1 MSKLNRNW
9 KISAGLVVLSFV
21 TACFLIHELGFTL
34 VQPARAN
41 SAPAEPAPVV
51 ETKEEDSMR
60 LRVRKR
66 LEDGPEQA
74 STAVPVE
81 SKVGERDLKTLWD
94 KLQAKQQEL
103 DAKAREI
110 ASKEAALSEREALV
124 KTQLSRYEATLTSL
138 RTEVDSLRALKNAK
152 LDDFKKIYSKMESKK
167 AARILDEMDTDLAG
181 LILSS
186 LKENQSADILGQMDP
201 EKARRITARFLTGR
215 SFSQV
220 TAH

>member
-9 KISAGLVVLSFV
+9 KISAALVVLSFV
-21 TACFLIHELGFTL
+21 TASFLVHELGFTL
-34 VQPARAN
+34 VQSARAN

-51 ETKEEDSMR
+51 ETKEEDSIR

-138 RTEVDSLRALKNAK
+138 RAEVDSLRGLKNAK
-152 LDDFKKIYSKMESKK
+152 LEDFKKIYSKMESKK

-186 LKENQSADILGQMDP
+186 LKENQSAEILGQMDP

>member
-9 KISAGLVVLSFV
+9 KISAGLIVLSVV
-21 TACFLIHELGFTL
+21 TASFLAHEL
-34 VQPARAN
+34 QAN
-41 SAPAEPAPVV
+41 SAPAEPPPEA
-51 ETKEEDSMR
+51 EIKEEDTMR

-66 LEDGPEQA
+66 LEEGPEQS
-74 STAVPVE
+74 STVVPVE

-94 KLQAKQQEL
+94 KLQAKQKEL
-103 DAKAREI
+103 DAKAAEV
-110 ASKEAALSEREALV
+110 AQKEAALIEREALV
-124 KTQLSRYEATLTSL
+124 KTQLSRYEQTLTSL
-138 RTEVDSLRALKNAK
+138 RTEVDSLRGLKNAK